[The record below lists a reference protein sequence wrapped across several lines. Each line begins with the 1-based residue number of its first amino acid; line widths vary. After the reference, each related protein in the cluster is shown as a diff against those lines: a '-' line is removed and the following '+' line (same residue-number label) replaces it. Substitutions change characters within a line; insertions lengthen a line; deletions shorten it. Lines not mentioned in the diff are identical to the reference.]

1 MQSSVASP
9 QTVVATIMREV
20 GGSGVQTHVRAV
32 AEQADMVGREVSV
45 VTPFTVRS
53 RSRTPVFAVRK
64 LIEPLSRPASV
75 RWYRHWHGV
84 YLAAGLRER
93 LLDTSTGAVVYAQC
107 PVSAAAALDV
117 RTDQPIAMA
126 VHFNLSQADEWAGKG
141 EIPYGGA
148 VFDSIRAFEAQV
160 LPKLDGIVFVSEFT
174 RTTLLERLPDVADI
188 PSVVVPNFLEVVR
201 GRTSQATRDLVTL
214 GALEP
219 NKNHSFLLEVVA
231 LAAVRGHRYTLT
243 VIGDGPDRHRLE
255 DQAESLGISALVD
268 FVGYRANPRELLR
281 QHRLYCHAARM
292 ESFGIAI
299 TEAMAEG
306 VPVVIAPVG
315 GAGELIRPGVEGET
329 WDLADPG
336 SAADLVISLLE
347 DPERLAAM
355 GARALECARTRF
367 AAGTQAPRLL
377 DFLSGLTVRR
387 P

>member
-1 MQSSVASP
+1 MQSSGASP
-9 QTVVATIMREV
+9 RTVVATIMREV
-20 GGSGVQTHVRAV
+20 GGSGVQTHVRAI
-32 AEQADMVGREVSV
+32 AEQADMMGREVSV
-45 VTPFTVRS
+45 VTPFTARS
-53 RSRTPVFAVRK
+53 RSRTPVFAVRR

-93 LLDTSTGAVVYAQC
+93 LPDRSIGAVVYAQC

-117 RTDQPIAMA
+117 RTDQPVAMA

-141 EIPYGGA
+141 DIPFGGT
-148 VFDSIRAFEAQV
+148 VFESIRAFEADL
-160 LPKLDGIVFVSEFT
+160 LPRLDGIVYVSEFI
-174 RTTLLERLPDVADI
+174 RRAVLERIPNLVSV
-188 PSVVVPNFLEVVR
+188 PSVVIPNFLEVA
-201 GRTSQATRDLVTL
+201 ATRVSSPTHDLVTL

-219 NKNHSFLLEVVA
+219 RKNQAFILEVVA
-231 LAAVRGHRYTLT
+231 SAVARGHSYRLT
-243 VIGDGPDRHRLE
+243 VIGDGPDRGRLE
-255 DQAESLGISALVD
+255 RQADALGIADLVT
-268 FVGYRANPRELLR
+268 FVGHHPNPREILR
-281 QHRLYCHAARM
+281 RHRLYCHAAVM

-306 VPVVIAPVG
+306 VPVVIAPIG

-329 WDLADPG
+329 WDLADSG
-336 SAADLVISLLE
+336 KAADLVISLME

-355 GARALECARTRF
+355 GARALDCARTRF

-377 DFLSGLTVRR
+377 DFLGGLTMRT